1 MTISY
6 CSLRHVIGFVMGYGL
21 KFQHLCRTNSAG
33 PEKYTECAPGYKLI
47 NRTGAEG
54 KGVLGFLGG

>member
-1 MTISY
+1 
-6 CSLRHVIGFVMGYGL
+6 MGYGL

-54 KGVLGFLGG
+54 KGVLGFLGGLKVWPKN